1 MEEECEECEEG
12 APAWM
17 ATFSDM
23 ATLLLTFFVLLL
35 SFANMDI
42 QNFKSALGSVKE
54 AFGVQTETKG
64 DHEARASS
72 LMEWSDDPPSAMVN
86 DSDSSAS
93 TEVKRLREYIE
104 QQGMKDQ
111 IEVLGTQ
118 SGIVL
123 RVKDVALFDTGSD
136 RLTEASKPV
145 LDLVEGLFKK
155 SRAVLSIEGH
165 TDNIPISRT
174 RFPSNWELSAARAAA
189 VLRHYLTHSLDKKRL
204 SLSGYGEL
212 RPIASNATLQGRNK
226 NRRVEFVFKRE
237 PGYRGYLFQLDDDAK
252 DDSSPSGSASSAPS
266 SDTPTSPGPT
276 KGIKEKGSPV
286 AADQPSA
293 LPSART
299 EAALPSPPGTQPEIP
314 LLKIEKQLTQ
324 LDENGWVVP
333 REPEKSDAETDS
345 PPDPARNIRLKAL
358 GIPQEDFEWKVAP
371 QKELDE

>member
-1 MEEECEECEEG
+1 MEEECDECEEG

-86 DSDSSAS
+86 TQESEANN
-93 TEVKRLREYIE
+93 EVQRLRQYIE
-104 QQGMKDQ
+104 SHGMKNQ
-111 IEVLGTQ
+111 IEVMGTE

-136 RLTEASKPV
+136 ELTKASEPV
-145 LDLVEGLFKK
+145 LALVEDLFEK

-165 TDNIPISRT
+165 TDNIPIART

-189 VLRHYLTHSLDKKRL
+189 VLRHFIAHQLDKARL
-204 SLSGYGEL
+204 SIAGYGEL
-212 RPIASNATLQGRNK
+212 RPIAANDTDAGRNK

-237 PGYRGYLFQLDDDAK
+237 AGYGGLLFDLGDETDEVPSPDRDASPRAK
-252 DDSSPSGSASSAPS
+252 D
-266 SDTPTSPGPT
+266 T
-276 KGIKEKGSPV
+276 
-286 AADQPSA
+286 
-293 LPSART
+293 
-299 EAALPSPPGTQPEIP
+299 PSPPGPSSARP
-314 LLKIEKQLTQ
+314 LGKTSV
-324 LDENGWVVP
+324 DEP
-333 REPEKSDAETDS
+333 S
-345 PPDPARNIRLKAL
+345 RNIADEASRV
-358 GIPQEDFEWKVAP
+358 PQRDFDWK
-371 QKELDE
+371 E